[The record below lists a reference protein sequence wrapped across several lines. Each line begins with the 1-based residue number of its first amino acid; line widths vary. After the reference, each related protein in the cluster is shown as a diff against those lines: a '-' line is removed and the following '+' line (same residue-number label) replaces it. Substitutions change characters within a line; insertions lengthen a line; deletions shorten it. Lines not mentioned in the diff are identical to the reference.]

1 MRLVFWY
8 VVCNKH
14 FYKPAKNQTGSRK
27 FPEIMAK
34 KRSRGH
40 PNRGSYDSI
49 GICENNGHFLSNFS
63 SGVDA
68 NIKYGSLLNCV
79 RSELNVTQ

>member
-1 MRLVFWY
+1 MSLVFLY

-14 FYKPAKNQTGSRK
+14 FYKPAKNQTTSRN

-40 PNRGSYDSI
+40 PSQGARYAI
-49 GICENNGHFLSNFS
+49 HFVFMKQDLDKPKLRLHF
-63 SGVDA
+63 
-68 NIKYGSLLNCV
+68 
-79 RSELNVTQ
+79 

>member
-1 MRLVFWY
+1 
-8 VVCNKH
+8 
-14 FYKPAKNQTGSRK
+14 
-27 FPEIMAK
+27 MAK